1 VLIRVHPWRNK
12 IVALWIG
19 VMSAG
24 SLIAA
29 PNPEP
34 YPTPASKKG
43 LQVQM
48 VDDALALGIRHAG
61 LNCHVASFVD
71 LNGKTD
77 SVKFRFEGQ
86 DYFFLP
92 APVGRLDAQIKPL
105 SDHGVVV
112 SLILLNYEN
121 RDEALN
127 ALFLHPRYDRT
138 AKTNRMS
145 AFNTA
150 TPDGVRHLRAAV
162 AFLAQRYS
170 APDAPHGRVWNW
182 IVGNEVNSHWW
193 WNNMGRASAEEVASE
208 YERAVR
214 LVHDVVHS
222 ALENARVFLSFEHHW
237 SIRYPAGGSD
247 QACPGRELLEHF
259 ARFARERG
267 DFAWHLAYHPYPENL
282 GEPRFW
288 RDQSVTTADDTPR
301 ITFKNLEVLP
311 RYLARPDLRWLD
323 QPRRIILSE
332 QGFHCPEER
341 PDGERDQ
348 AAAWCAAWWRVARLD
363 GIDAFILHRHVD
375 HAHEGLNLGLWT
387 HQPNTI
393 ATPDRKRQMYEL
405 FRVADTPEWEKAF
418 AFALP
423 VIGIERWEQ
432 LLP

>member
-1 VLIRVHPWRNK
+1 MKFAAWL
-12 IVALWIG
+12 ALC
-19 VMSAG
+19 SAG
-24 SLIAA
+24 LAASLPAA

-34 YPTPASKKG
+34 YPSPPSKKG

-48 VDDALALGIRHAG
+48 VDDALALGIHHAG
-61 LNCHVASFVD
+61 LNCHVASLVD
-71 LNGKTD
+71 LGGQPD
-77 SVKFRFEGQ
+77 SLRFPFEGR
-86 DYFFLP
+86 DYFFRA
-92 APVGRLDAQIKPL
+92 APVAQLDAQIKPL

-127 ALFLHPRYDRT
+127 AIFLHPLYDRT

-150 TPDGVRHLRAAV
+150 TPDGGRHLRAAL

-170 APDAPHGRVWNW
+170 APAAPHGRVWNW

-193 WNNMGRASAEEVASE
+193 WNNMGRAGAETVASE

-214 LVHDVVHS
+214 LVHEAVH
-222 ALENARVFLSFEHHW
+222 AEFANARVFLSFEHHW
-237 SIRYPAGGSD
+237 SIRYPAGNAE
-247 QACPGRELLEHF
+247 QACPGKDLLEHF

-267 DFAWHLAYHPYPENL
+267 DFAWHVAYHPYPENL
-282 GEPRFW
+282 GDPRFW
-288 RDQSVTTADDTPR
+288 RDQTATSADDTPR

-311 RYLARPDLRWLD
+311 RYLARPDLRWQG

-332 QGFHCPEER
+332 QGFHCADDR

-348 AAAWCAAWWRVARLD
+348 AAAWCAAWWKVTHLD

-387 HQPNTI
+387 RKPDSI
-393 ATPDRKRQMYEL
+393 ATPDRKRRMYDL
-405 FRVADTPEWEKAF
+405 FRVAGTSEWESAF
-418 AFALP
+418 SFALP
-423 VIGIERWEQ
+423 VVGVERWEQ
-432 LLP
+432 LLPPPVRP